1 VVGNKALDSN
11 DFLIYNQNTGG
22 LYYDVDG
29 AGAKAMVLIGVLD
42 DGAGNHTSLAASDF
56 WV

>member
-1 VVGNKALDSN
+1 MVGNKALDSN